1 MNARRCG
8 KAKRA
13 AATLATLCLG
23 LVVVFPVIYGMLGAF
38 KSEAEFYAYPPTVFP
53 RDFLYLRNF
62 ADVLEQAPMTRY
74 FLNSFVIAFFG
85 ALIRVAVAAL
95 AAYAFAYYDFKGKKA
110 LFFVFLGTMMLP
122 ADTLLITNYQTVST
136 LGLTDTYL
144 GVMIVSF
151 VGATQM
157 FMLRQSFLQAP
168 LSQREAA
175 KIDGCG
181 ETRFLLRVLIP
192 SVKPVLVL
200 LYAQSFISLWNG
212 YLWPLLVT
220 NHDDMRTVQVGVTM
234 LTTIEDTNYHLVL
247 AGVALALLPALA
259 VFFLLRRQI
268 SRSLLDGVS
277 IT

>member
-1 MNARRCG
+1 M
-8 KAKRA
+8 KKA
-13 AATLATLCLG
+13 AATALTVALG
-23 LVVVFPVIYGMLGAF
+23 LIAVFPVIYGMLGAF

-53 RDFLYLRNF
+53 KNF
-62 ADVLEQAPMTRY
+62 FYFENFTDVLRQAPMTRY
-74 FLNSFVIAFFG
+74 FLNSFVIASVG
-85 ALIRVAVAAL
+85 ALVRVCVAAL
-95 AAYAFAYYDFKGKKA
+95 AAYAFAYYDFKGKNA

-122 ADTLLITNYQTVST
+122 ADTLLITNYQTIST
-136 LGLTDTYL
+136 LGLMDSYL

-175 KIDGCG
+175 LIDGCG
-181 ETRFLLRVLIP
+181 EMRFLARVLAP
-192 SVKPVLVL
+192 SVKPVLVI
-200 LYAQSFISLWNG
+200 LYAQSFINLWNS

-220 NHDDMRTVQVGVTM
+220 NHDDMRTVQVGVAM

-259 VFFLLRRQI
+259 VFFLLKRRI

>member
-1 MNARRCG
+1 MSARRRG
-8 KAKRA
+8 GAKKA
-13 AATLATLCLG
+13 AATLATVLLG
-23 LVVVFPVIYGMLGAF
+23 MIVVFPILYGILGAF

-53 RDFLYLRNF
+53 RSFLYLDNF
-62 ADVLEQAPMTRY
+62 ANVLRQAPMTRY
-74 FLNSFVIAFFG
+74 FLNSFVIAFVG
-85 ALIRVAVAAL
+85 ALARVAFAAL
-95 AAYAFAYYDFKGKKA
+95 AAYAFAYFDFWGKKA

-136 LGLTDTYL
+136 LGLIDTYL

-175 KIDGCG
+175 TIDGCG
-181 ETRFLLRVLIP
+181 DIRFLLFVLIP
-192 SVKPVLVL
+192 SVTPVLAI

-220 NHDDMRTVQVGVTM
+220 NHDAMRTVQVGVAM

-259 VFFLLRRQI
+259 VFFLLKRRI
-268 SRSLLDGVS
+268 SRSLLNGVS